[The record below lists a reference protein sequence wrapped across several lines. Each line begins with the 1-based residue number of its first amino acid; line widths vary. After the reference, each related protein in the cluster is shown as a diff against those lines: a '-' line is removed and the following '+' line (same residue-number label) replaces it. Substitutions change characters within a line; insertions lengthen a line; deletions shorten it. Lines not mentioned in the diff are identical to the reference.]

1 MLCQDELR
9 VANLGDCGVSIIR
22 KDDYLFRSEEQQH
35 SFNFPYQLGT
45 ASFDYPSDAQQF
57 SVKIEE
63 GDVLIVASDGLY
75 DNLFDDEILEEVQA
89 CIRDCEQGQSIPQ
102 LISESLSQRAK
113 IVSEDINNP
122 ASPFQSRAM
131 HEGMYYQVRMDT
143 NWKVSKPR
151 GCLLKRIVY
160 AYDRVARRMILL
172 CWLP

>member
-22 KDDYLFRSEEQQH
+22 KDDYIFRSEEQQH

-89 CIRDCEQGQSIPQ
+89 CIRDGEQGQSIPQ

-131 HEGMYYQVRMDT
+131 HEGMYYQVMMHITMENVKATWDI
-143 NWKVSKPR
+143 
-151 GCLLKRIVY
+151 LKYNVY
-160 AYDRVARRMILL
+160 ACDRVARRMILL
-172 CWLP
+172 YWLP